1 MDEITID
8 KNEAALNS
16 GSLIYGGSGESA
28 SEVPILKNG
37 KAPFAADRRDSYF
50 ALIAFVLGFLFVRW
64 VLFSWQGW
72 GVTLFTL
79 LFCGSVIVYMRKK
92 GAQIPK
98 AGWFWLAVVMLIG
111 LSFSLWTNN
120 GLAPWHGLLL
130 FCSAVYWI
138 LCAAGLLILGK
149 TSDLLL
155 LDSYNAL
162 LVIPFS
168 NFGCQY
174 KSLAL
179 LGANKLARGRQ
190 VTSVALGLFLTFIVA
205 AMVLPLLMEADSG
218 GFAKLI
224 NGILDG
230 FRGLGDKFWETFW
243 QLILAVPVAAY
254 IFGLVAG
261 SAHKRGAGSFEK
273 DSTLEKI
280 SGLRILPLTTV
291 CILMGLL
298 CTLYIVFIGS
308 QAPYFFSAFA
318 GQRPEGWQVYSE
330 YARSGFFELCR
341 IAVINL
347 LVLTA
352 ANILSQ
358 QHSRDSMLLKALN
371 ALLAMLTLVLIATA
385 FSKMALYIGAYGLS
399 MRRLLPCVFMI
410 FMAVICGGVIALQ
423 KWSFSITRLAV
434 VAGVVMFCMLCLVN
448 PDSLVAR
455 YNADRYLSG
464 TLENFDVE
472 ILYRSGPAG
481 VVSALMVYEQTN
493 DPELQFKL
501 KEYLLVQQR
510 QADKVAGEPGDNLES
525 ARARYRITEYFNAD
539 PEGCQGGVKGTGL
552 LTPFERVACYGARV
566 MPWGRFS

>member
-1 MDEITID
+1 MDEISIN
-8 KNEAALNS
+8 KNEADLIS
-16 GSLIYGGSGESA
+16 GSLVLGESEE
-28 SEVPILKNG
+28 SVPEVPMLK
-37 KAPFAADRRDSYF
+37 KAPFVADRRDSYF
-50 ALIAFVLGFLFVRW
+50 ALFAFVLGFLFARW
-64 VLFSWQGW
+64 VLFAWQGW

-79 LFCGSVIVYMRKK
+79 LFCGSVTLYMLKK
-92 GAQIPK
+92 GVQIPK
-98 AGWFWLAVVMLIG
+98 TSWFWLVVVLLIG

-120 GLAPWHGLLL
+120 GLAPLHGLLL
-130 FCSAVYWI
+130 FGSAVYWI
-138 LCAAGLLILGK
+138 LCATGLLIQGK

-174 KSLAL
+174 KGLAL
-179 LGANKLARGRQ
+179 LGNNKLTRGRQ
-190 VTSVALGLFLTFIVA
+190 VLSIALGLFLSFIVA

-243 QLILAVPVAAY
+243 QLILAVPIAAY

-261 SAHKRGAGSFEK
+261 SAHKRGTGLFEK
-273 DSTLEKI
+273 DSTLQKI
-280 SGLRILPLTTV
+280 LGLRILPMTTV
-291 CILMGLL
+291 YILMGLL
-298 CTLYIVFIGS
+298 CTLYLVFIGS
-308 QAPYFFSAFA
+308 QLPYFFSAFF
-318 GQRPEGWQVYSE
+318 GQRPEGWQIYSE

-347 LVLTA
+347 FVLTA
-352 ANILSQ
+352 ANIMSQ
-358 QHSRDSMLLKALN
+358 KRSRDSMFLKLLN
-371 ALLAMLTLVLIATA
+371 VLLAILTLVLIATA

-399 MRRLLPCVFMI
+399 MRRLLPCI
-410 FMAVICGGVIALQ
+410 FMTFMAAICGGVIALQ

-434 VAGVVMFCMLCLVN
+434 GAGVVMFCMLCIVN
-448 PDSLVAR
+448 PDSLVTR

-481 VVSALMVYEQTN
+481 VDSALRVYEQTN
-493 DPELQFKL
+493 DPALQFKL
-501 KEYLLVQQR
+501 KEYLLAEQQ
-510 QADKVAGEPGDNLES
+510 QADEVAGEPGDSLER
-525 ARARYRITEYFNAD
+525 AHARYRISEFYC
-539 PEGCQGGVKGTGL
+539 GQSL
-552 LTPFERVACYGARV
+552 LSE
-566 MPWGRFS
+566 

>member
-1 MDEITID
+1 MDGLSMN
-8 KNEAALNS
+8 KNESAMIPEPPS
-16 GSLIYGGSGESA
+16 WGGTGESA
-28 SEVPILKNG
+28 PAVPLLKKV
-37 KAPFAADRRDSYF
+37 KAPFAVDRRDSYF
-50 ALIAFVLGFLFVRW
+50 ALFAFVLGFLFVRW

-79 LFCGSVIVYMRKK
+79 LFCGSVTVYMLKK
-92 GAQIPK
+92 GVQVPR
-98 AGWFWLAVVMLIG
+98 AGWFWLAVVLLIG

-120 GLAPWHGLLL
+120 GLVPWHGLLL

-179 LGANKLARGRQ
+179 LGNDKIARGKQ
-190 VTSVALGLFLTFIVA
+190 VFPIALGLLLTFIVA
-205 AMVLPLLMEADSG
+205 AMVLPLLLAADGG

-230 FRGLGDKFWETFW
+230 FRGMGDKFWETFW

-261 SAHKRGAGSFEK
+261 SAHKRGACSFEK
-273 DSTLEKI
+273 DSTLQKI
-280 SGLRILPLTTV
+280 SGLRILPMTTV
-291 CILMGLL
+291 YILMGLL
-298 CTLYIVFIGS
+298 CMLYIVFIGS
-308 QAPYFFSAFA
+308 QVPYFFSAFA

-330 YARSGFFELCR
+330 YARAGFFELCR

-347 LVLTA
+347 FVLTA
-352 ANILSQ
+352 ANIMSQ
-358 QHSRDSMLLKALN
+358 KHSRDSVFLKVLN

-434 VAGVVMFCMLCLVN
+434 GAGVVMFCMLCLVN
-448 PDSLVAR
+448 PDSLVAG

-481 VVSALMVYEQTN
+481 VDSALLVYEQTN
-493 DPELQFKL
+493 DPVLQFKL
-501 KEYLLVQQR
+501 KEYLLAQQR
-510 QADKVAGEPGDNLES
+510 QVDRVAGEPGDNWES
-525 ARARYRITEYFNAD
+525 ARARHRITGYFN
-539 PEGCQGGVKGTGL
+539 
-552 LTPFERVACYGARV
+552 
-566 MPWGRFS
+566 

>member
-1 MDEITID
+1 MDEISIN
-8 KNEAALNS
+8 KNEADLIS
-16 GSLIYGGSGESA
+16 GSLVLGESEE
-28 SEVPILKNG
+28 SVPEVPILKKG

-50 ALIAFVLGFLFVRW
+50 ALFAFVLGFLFARW
-64 VLFSWQGW
+64 VLFAWQGW

-79 LFCGSVIVYMRKK
+79 LFCGSVTLYMLKK
-92 GAQIPK
+92 GVQIPK
-98 AGWFWLAVVMLIG
+98 TSWLWLVVVLLIG

-120 GLAPWHGLLL
+120 GLAPLHGLLL
-130 FCSAVYWI
+130 FGSAVYWI
-138 LCAAGLLILGK
+138 LCATGLLIQGK

-174 KSLAL
+174 KGLAL
-179 LGANKLARGRQ
+179 LGNNKLTRGRQ
-190 VTSVALGLFLTFIVA
+190 VLSIALGLFLSFIVA

-243 QLILAVPVAAY
+243 QLILAVPIAAY

-261 SAHKRGAGSFEK
+261 SAHKRGTGLFEK
-273 DSTLEKI
+273 DSTLQQI
-280 SGLRILPLTTV
+280 SGLRILPMTTV
-291 CILMGLL
+291 YILMGLL

-308 QAPYFFSAFA
+308 QFPYFFSAFV
-318 GQRPEGWQVYSE
+318 GQRPEGWQIYSE

-347 LVLTA
+347 FVLTA
-352 ANILSQ
+352 ANIMSQ
-358 QHSRDSMLLKALN
+358 KHSRDSMFLKLLN
-371 ALLAMLTLVLIATA
+371 VLLTILTLVLIATA
-385 FSKMALYIGAYGLS
+385 FSKMTLYIGAYGLS
-399 MRRLLPCVFMI
+399 MRRLLPCVFMT

-434 VAGVVMFCMLCLVN
+434 GAGVVIFCMLCIVN

-481 VVSALMVYEQTN
+481 VDSALKVYEQTN
-493 DPELQFKL
+493 DPALQFKL
-501 KEYLLVQQR
+501 KEYLLAEQQ
-510 QADKVAGEPGDNLES
+510 QADEVAGEPGDSLER
-525 ARARYRITEYFNAD
+525 AHARYRISEFYC
-539 PEGCQGGVKGTGL
+539 GQSL
-552 LTPFERVACYGARV
+552 LSE
-566 MPWGRFS
+566 